1 MRDVGRRLCWAGH
14 GLASGRGCRHL
25 CPCPLGFPRS
35 LLLLGLQCPPPLDP
49 AEGPG
54 AQGGAGG
61 GGEGGGGYEL
71 EPLSGVDFFRS
82 SHLPAGGDLRVRHV
96 TWAFTH
102 GRGPE
107 GSRDLWAW
115 ASGDRAGDP
124 HPPASSTRVPLCRRP
139 VIGSPLSQSPALPPP
154 ILPSESGPGPRGQS
168 GLDSQAG
175 AHALAQ
181 GPVLKFFIILKS
193 VWHFHFAP
201 SPPPPAPN
209 DAACRGPP
217 RTPRAP
223 GPSVCAL
230 AAPSASPRCPRAP
243 APCRPAVTFLAIR

>member
-1 MRDVGRRLCWAGH
+1 MPLPTGVSKEASAPWPPVSAPIGPCGRARGP
-14 GLASGRGCRHL
+14 GRG
-25 CPCPLGFPRS
+25 
-35 LLLLGLQCPPPLDP
+35 
-49 AEGPG
+49 
-54 AQGGAGG
+54 GG

-124 HPPASSTRVPLCRRP
+124 HPPASSTRVPRCCRP

-230 AAPSASPRCPRAP
+230 AAPPPPPGVRVHLRLVALLSPS
-243 APCRPAVTFLAIR
+243 